1 MLQELLAHWDLD
13 LPAVL
18 ESEAVRGSASVE
30 RLDGGDV
37 AVPPEHVLA
46 EHHVGQGRG
55 QACGSLRGKVV
66 VMFFCSFSCFHL
78 YGEPH

>member
-46 EHHVGQGRG
+46 EDHVGEGGGEAGGR
-55 QACGSLRGKVV
+55 
-66 VMFFCSFSCFHL
+66 L
-78 YGEPH
+78 YGQPDRDGAREI

>member
-1 MLQELLAHWDLD
+1 MLEG
-13 LPAVL
+13 
-18 ESEAVRGSASVE
+18 EAVRASAPVK

-66 VMFFCSFSCFHL
+66 VMFYFAI
-78 YGEPH
+78 